1 MPTRLWSSVGPL
13 YEGIASAPTGRRSV
27 LLAAASLGL
36 SFALPA
42 LPARAARRRGVE
54 RPRSLLVVW
63 LAGGPSQLETFD
75 PHPGAAAGGPT
86 QDISTVIPGV
96 RIAADYPRLA
106 EVLDRFALVRSL
118 VSKEGDHERGQYAVK
133 TGYRPDPTAIHP
145 AIGAI
150 AAHELPATGLELPR
164 FIALGG
170 AEFPSR
176 GGYLGNEFDP
186 YRVFAPGQKG
196 QNLVPHVPV
205 DRQSRRLGALDSLT
219 RSFETGRGEAVRRT
233 FHEHTL
239 REALTLMTSE
249 QLAAF
254 DLDGESES
262 VKGLYG
268 DSDFGRG
275 CLVARRLIEAG
286 VRSVEITLSGFDTH
300 ARNFAGHTSQAK
312 LLDPALAA
320 LVGDLKDRDL
330 LESTVVL
337 VMGEFGRTPSINP
350 LDGRDHWPHGF
361 SCLLG
366 GAGIAAGQVIGS
378 TDPEGV
384 AKLPTDP
391 VEIHDL
397 SATVLAA
404 LGIDFAREVAT
415 LVGRPMKLSSGTP
428 LAKLLRGEA

>member
-1 MPTRLWSSVGPL
+1 MPFLTSSTAGPAAAGRNSGCG
-13 YEGIASAPTGRRSV
+13 ERRSL

-75 PHPGAAAGGPT
+75 PHPGTAAGGPT
-86 QDISTVIPGV
+86 KAIDTVLPGV
-96 RIAADYPRLA
+96 RIAADFPQVA
-106 EVLDRFALVRSL
+106 AMLDRFAILRSV
-118 VSKEGDHERGQYAVK
+118 VSKEGDHERGQYTVK
-133 TGYRPDPTAIHP
+133 TGYRPDPNAIHP
-145 AIGAI
+145 ALGAI
-150 AAHELPATGLELPR
+150 AAHELPSPGLELPR
-164 FIALGG
+164 FISLGG

-176 GGYLGNEFDP
+176 GGYLGVAFDP

-196 QNLVPHVPV
+196 QNLVPHVPA
-205 DRQSRRLGALDSLT
+205 DRQARRLDALDVLT
-219 RSFETGRGEAVRRT
+219 RSFEIGRGAAVRRT

-254 DLDGESES
+254 DLDEEPDG
-262 VKGLYG
+262 VKARYG

-275 CLVARRLIEAG
+275 CLVARRLVEAG

-300 ARNFAGHTSQAK
+300 ARNFAGHTAQAK

-320 LVGDLKDRDL
+320 LVGDLEDRDL
-330 LESTVVL
+330 LDSTVVL

-366 GAGIAAGQVIGS
+366 GAGIATGQVIGS
-378 TDPEGV
+378 TDPDGV
-384 AKLPTDP
+384 VKQPNDP
-391 VEIHDL
+391 VEIPDL

-404 LGIDFAREVAT
+404 LGIDGVREVT
-415 LVGRPMKLSSGTP
+415 TSIGRPMKLSPGTP
-428 LAKLLRGEA
+428 IARLLRTEA

>member
-1 MPTRLWSSVGPL
+1 
-13 YEGIASAPTGRRSV
+13 
-27 LLAAASLGL
+27 
-36 SFALPA
+36 
-42 LPARAARRRGVE
+42 
-54 RPRSLLVVW
+54 
-63 LAGGPSQLETFD
+63 
-75 PHPGAAAGGPT
+75 
-86 QDISTVIPGV
+86 
-96 RIAADYPRLA
+96 
-106 EVLDRFALVRSL
+106 
-118 VSKEGDHERGQYAVK
+118 
-133 TGYRPDPTAIHP
+133 
-145 AIGAI
+145 
-150 AAHELPATGLELPR
+150 
-164 FIALGG
+164 
-170 AEFPSR
+170 
-176 GGYLGNEFDP
+176 
-186 YRVFAPGQKG
+186 
-196 QNLVPHVPV
+196 
-205 DRQSRRLGALDSLT
+205 
-219 RSFETGRGEAVRRT
+219 VRRT

-320 LVGDLKDRDL
+320 LVGDLEDRDL

-384 AKLPTDP
+384 AKQPTDP